1 MSRLGKLL
9 SRIEADHMLIAI
21 LLTIA
26 LCAEIVT
33 R

>member
-9 SRIEADHMLIAI
+9 GRIETDHVLIAI

-26 LCAEIVT
+26 LCAEIAT